1 MLFGSNPINKP
12 SMTCYQ
18 PKRNGPTLKKDV
30 SIQTLYPDVQDLEKR
45 IMDLE
50 AEVARS
56 HANINAMHEEM
67 QRMHKDLKKKIKKVK
82 VKRNDLHSSQLEQ
95 ERG

>member
-12 SMTCYQ
+12 SLTCYQ

-30 SIQTLYPDVQDLEKR
+30 GIQTQYPDVQDLEKR
-45 IMDLE
+45 IADLE
-50 AEVARS
+50 MQVAMS
-56 HANINAMHEEM
+56 HASINAMHEEM
-67 QRMHKDLKKKIKKVK
+67 QRMNKDLKKKIKKVK
-82 VKRNDLHSSQLEQ
+82 VKRNDLHSCQLEQ